1 VARPYPDGNR
11 GQAGAQPDAGEGWSM
26 SDFLFQGGYGFYVW
40 SAYAV
45 SVLGVGFLI
54 VSTLAAWRKAKRA
67 LDVLQDSETNF

>member
-1 VARPYPDGNR
+1 MS
-11 GQAGAQPDAGEGWSM
+11 EFLSM
-26 SDFLFQGGYGFYVW
+26 GGYGFYVW